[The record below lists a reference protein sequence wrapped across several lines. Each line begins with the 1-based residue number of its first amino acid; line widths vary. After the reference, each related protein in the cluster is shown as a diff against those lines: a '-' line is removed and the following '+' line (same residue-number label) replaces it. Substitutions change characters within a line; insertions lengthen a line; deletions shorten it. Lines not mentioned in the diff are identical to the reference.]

1 MSVYDA
7 IVDHSSLII
16 MREVFV
22 SMDSASVGLR
32 HALLKETDIESF
44 VQNENLSRS
53 ADAFIGPFQSK
64 LVVKDEDYDAAMEV
78 LRTLQDK
85 DVPDWT
91 CPACKESVPGSFDS
105 CWKCQTPRPA
115 A

>member
-1 MSVYDA
+1 
-7 IVDHSSLII
+7 

-32 HALLKETDIESF
+32 QALLKEADIESF

-53 ADAFIGPFQSK
+53 VNALIGPFQSK

-78 LRTLQDK
+78 LRTLKEPD
-85 DVPDWT
+85 DSFDWT
-91 CPACKESVPGSFDS
+91 CPACKETVPGSFDS
-105 CWKCQTPRPA
+105 CWKCQAPRPA
-115 A
+115 PAT